1 MKLDFYTVL
10 IVFCVITLILGLII
24 YFFQQKFFFH
34 PEKLPK
40 DFKFAYDNLHAEEL
54 TAETEPGVFI
64 SYLHFKTEH
73 PKGIVFYLKG
83 NTKSIKGWGK
93 FAIDFTRLQYD
104 VIMLDYRG
112 FGKSTGKRTSEGL
125 KHDIRFIYNLVKQQ
139 VPEDRLVVYGRSLG
153 TPFAAMLAAKNNP
166 RLLILNA
173 PIYSLERSINR
184 YLPWLPAK
192 YFMRFNLPT
201 YKYLRGVKCPIK
213 IIHGSD
219 DKLVPV
225 KTAIEL
231 SEIQPENTRLY
242 IILKAGHINVHTFK
256 EYHRVLDEV
265 FEDIEEP
272 EKEINF
278 QNTSMNIN
286 HRS

>member
-1 MKLDFYTVL
+1 MKLDLYSILL
-10 IVFCVITLILGLII
+10 IIVAVTLVIGLII

-34 PEKLPK
+34 PEKLPE
-40 DFKFAYDNLHAEEL
+40 DFKFAYDNLQAEEL
-54 TAETEPGVFI
+54 FAETAPGVKI
-64 SYLHFKTEH
+64 SYLHFKTEK

-93 FAIDFTRLQYD
+93 FAVDFTRLNYD
-104 VIMLDYRG
+104 VIMMDYRG
-112 FGKSTGKRTSEGL
+112 FGKSTGKRTSQGM
-125 KHDIRFIYNLVKQQ
+125 KHDIQFVYDLVKAQ
-139 VPEDRLVVYGRSLG
+139 VPEERIVVYGRSIG
-153 TPFAAMLAAKNNP
+153 TPFAARVATRNHP
-166 RLLILNA
+166 RILILNS

-201 YKYLRGVKCPIK
+201 YKYLKGVDCPIK

-225 KTAIEL
+225 RTAIEL

-242 IILKAGHINVHTFK
+242 LILKAGHLNVHTFK
-256 EYHRVLDEV
+256 EYHRVLSEI
-265 FEDIEEP
+265 FEDIDEP
-272 EKEINF
+272 QTEINF
-278 QNTSMNIN
+278 SKTSLNIN
-286 HRS
+286 HRN

>member
-1 MKLDFYTVL
+1 MKLDFYNIFL
-10 IVFCVITLILGLII
+10 IFLAITLLLGLII
-24 YFFQQKFFFH
+24 FFFQQKFFFH
-34 PEKLPK
+34 PEKLPL
-40 DFKFAYDNLHAEEL
+40 DFKFAYDNLNAEEL
-54 TAETEPGVFI
+54 TVETEPNVFI
-64 SYLHFKTEH
+64 NYLHFKTEN

-93 FAIDFTRLQYD
+93 FAVDFTRLSYD

-112 FGKSTGKRTSEGL
+112 FGKSTGKRTSQGM
-125 KHDIRFIYNLVKQQ
+125 KYDIQFVYNLVKKQ
-139 VPEDRLVVYGRSLG
+139 VSEDHLVIYGRSIG
-153 TPFAAMLAAKNNP
+153 TPFAARLAARNNP
-166 RLLILNA
+166 RLLILNS
-173 PIYSLERSINR
+173 PIYSLERAINR

-201 YKYLRGVKCPIK
+201 YKYLKGVDCPIK

-231 SEIQPENTRLY
+231 SEVQPDNTRLY
-242 IILKAGHINVHTFK
+242 IILKAGHLDVHKFK
-256 EYHRVLDEV
+256 EYHRVLDEI

-278 QNTSMNIN
+278 SQTSLNIN

>member
-1 MKLDFYTVL
+1 MKLDIYTIL
-10 IVFCVITLILGLII
+10 IIIGAITLLLGLVI

-40 DFKFAYDNLHAEEL
+40 DFQFAYDNLNAEEL
-54 TAETEPGVFI
+54 TVETEPGVFI
-64 SYLHFKTEH
+64 NYLHFKAEH

-93 FAIDFTRLQYD
+93 FAIDFTRLNYD

-112 FGKSTGKRTSEGL
+112 FGKSTGKRTSKGL
-125 KHDIRFIYNLVKQQ
+125 KHDIRFIYNLVKKQ
-139 VPEDRLVVYGRSLG
+139 VPEDRLIVYGRSLG
-153 TPFAAMLAAKNNP
+153 TPFAAMLAAKNKP
-166 RLLILNA
+166 RLLILNS

-184 YLPWLPAK
+184 YLPGMPAK
-192 YFMRFNLPT
+192 YFLKFNLHT
-201 YKYLRGVKCPIK
+201 NKYLQQVQCPIK

-219 DKLVPV
+219 DQLVPV

-242 IILKAGHINVHTFK
+242 IILKAGHLDVHKYK
-256 EYHRVLDEV
+256 EYHKVLDEI

-278 QNTSMNIN
+278 SQTSLNIN

>member
-1 MKLDFYTVL
+1 M
-10 IVFCVITLILGLII
+10 GLII
-24 YFFQQKFFFH
+24 YFFQHKFLFH
-34 PEKLPK
+34 PEKLSK
-40 DFKFAYDNLHAEEL
+40 DFKFAYENLNVEEL
-54 TAETEPGVFI
+54 TAETEPGVLI

-93 FAIDFTRLQYD
+93 FAVDFTRLQYD

-139 VPEDRLVVYGRSLG
+139 VPEDHLIIYGRSLG
-153 TPFAAMLAAKNNP
+153 TPFAAMLASKNNP

-184 YLPWLPAK
+184 YIPWMPAK
-192 YFMRFNLPT
+192 YFMRYNLPT
-201 YKYLRGVKCPIK
+201 YKYLKGVKCPIK

-225 KTAIEL
+225 RTAIEL

-242 IILKAGHINVHTFK
+242 IILKAGHIDVHKFK
-256 EYHRVLDEV
+256 EYHKVLDEI
-265 FEDIEEP
+265 FEEIEEP

>member
-1 MKLDFYTVL
+1 MKLDFYNIFFL
-10 IVFCVITLILGLII
+10 FCAITLILGLII
-24 YFFQQKFFFH
+24 YFFQHKFLFH
-34 PEKLPK
+34 PEKLSK
-40 DFKFAYDNLHAEEL
+40 DFKFAYENLNVEEL
-54 TAETEPGVFI
+54 TAETEPGVLI

-93 FAIDFTRLQYD
+93 FAVDFTRLQYD

-139 VPEDRLVVYGRSLG
+139 VPEDHLIIYGRSLG
-153 TPFAAMLAAKNNP
+153 TPFAAMLASKNNP

-184 YLPWLPAK
+184 YIPWMPAK
-192 YFMRFNLPT
+192 YFMRYNLPT
-201 YKYLRGVKCPIK
+201 YKYLKGVKCPIK

-225 KTAIEL
+225 RTAIEL

-242 IILKAGHINVHTFK
+242 IILKAGHIDVHKFK
-256 EYHRVLDEV
+256 EYHKVLDEI
-265 FEDIEEP
+265 FEEIEEP

>member
-1 MKLDFYTVL
+1 MKLDLY
-10 IVFCVITLILGLII
+10 TLIAIIAGVTLFLGLII

-34 PEKLPK
+34 PEKLPA
-40 DFKFAYDNLHAEEL
+40 DFKFAYDNLTAEEL
-54 TAETEPGVFI
+54 TAETEPGVKI
-64 SYLHFKTEH
+64 NYLHFKAEH

-93 FAIDFTRLQYD
+93 FAVDFTRLHYD
-104 VIMLDYRG
+104 VVMMDYRG
-112 FGKSTGKRTSEGL
+112 FGKSTGKRTSQGM
-125 KHDIRFIYNLVKQQ
+125 KHDIQFVYRLVTSQ
-139 VPEDRLVVYGRSLG
+139 VPEDRIVVYGRSIG
-153 TPFAAMLAAKNNP
+153 TPFAARVAARNNP
-166 RLLILNA
+166 RLLILNS

-201 YKYLRGVKCPIK
+201 YKYLKGVECPIK

-225 KTAIEL
+225 RTAIEL

-242 IILKAGHINVHTFK
+242 LILKAGHLDVHKYK
-256 EYHRVLDEV
+256 EYHRVLNEI

-272 EKEINF
+272 GAEINF
-278 QNTSMNIN
+278 SQTSLNIN
-286 HRS
+286 HRT

>member
-1 MKLDFYTVL
+1 MKVDFYTIL
-10 IVFCVITLILGLII
+10 AVFSVVTLTIGLVI

-34 PEKLPK
+34 PEKLPP
-40 DFKFAYDNLHAEEL
+40 DFKFAYDHLNAEER
-54 TAETEPGVFI
+54 TVETEANVSINF
-64 SYLHFKTEH
+64 LHFKTEH

-93 FAIDFTRLQYD
+93 FAIDFTRLSYD

-125 KHDIRFIYNLVKQQ
+125 KHDIQFIYDLVKEH
-139 VPEDRLVVYGRSLG
+139 VAEEHLIIYGRSLG
-153 TPFAAMLAAKNNP
+153 APFAAMLAARNNP
-166 RLLILNA
+166 RLLILNS
-173 PIYSLERSINR
+173 PIYSISRSIRR
-184 YLPWLPAK
+184 YLPFVPAK
-192 YFMRFNLPT
+192 YFVNFYLPT
-201 YKYLRGVKCPIK
+201 YKYLQSVRCPIK

-242 IILKAGHINVHTFK
+242 IILKAGHIDVHKFK
-256 EYHRVLDEV
+256 EYHRVLDEI

-272 EKEINF
+272 EKEIDF
-278 QNTSMNIN
+278 QNTSLNIN
-286 HRS
+286 HRN